1 MSNELSAH
9 TVIMIMYMV
18 LLLCPRDPTKKDPT
32 KKEAKTSALT
42 GQRPGIGQKVKGGT

>member
-1 MSNELSAH
+1 MSNELFAH

-18 LLLCPRDPTKKDPT
+18 LLLCPRDPTKKET
-32 KKEAKTSALT
+32 EASALA